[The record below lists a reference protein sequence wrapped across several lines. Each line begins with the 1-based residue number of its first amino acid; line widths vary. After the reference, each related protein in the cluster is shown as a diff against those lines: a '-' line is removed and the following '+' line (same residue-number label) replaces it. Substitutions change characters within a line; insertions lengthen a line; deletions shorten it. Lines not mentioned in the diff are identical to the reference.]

1 MPFGATPSR
10 WCVYQFHHL
19 GEYSVLTPT
28 SRHVKDPGACY
39 RSEADA
45 GKQCFLS
52 YFGAAAGAGG
62 SSGTSAPGGAL
73 LGAA

>member
-19 GEYSVLTPT
+19 GDYSVLTRA
-28 SRHVKDPGACY
+28 SRHVKDAVACY
-39 RSEADA
+39 RSQADA

-62 SSGTSAPGGAL
+62 NWGTSAAGGTL
-73 LGAA
+73 LGAV